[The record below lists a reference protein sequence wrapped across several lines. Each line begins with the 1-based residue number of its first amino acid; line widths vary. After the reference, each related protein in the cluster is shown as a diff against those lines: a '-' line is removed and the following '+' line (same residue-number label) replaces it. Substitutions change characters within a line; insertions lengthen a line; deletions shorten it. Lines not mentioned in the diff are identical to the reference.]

1 MVQKLFKSGAFAKL
15 CNTTKDTLF
24 HYDDIGILKPAQV
37 SSNGYRY
44 YSLNQM
50 YMFDLIAT
58 LKEVGL
64 SLDEIGEYIKHR
76 DTENFV
82 AMLKEKDKKLNHE
95 IKLLTRR
102 RRLLQNTLKLAE
114 ASLEIEE
121 DTIKI
126 EYCDEMYF
134 ILSDKV
140 TSTDDKTAFETLS
153 KHFEYVYEHNY
164 YDDFTTGEIVSTDS
178 VEKETFKTTYLSS
191 RIRRAVRSKYL
202 HIRPSG
208 RYAKKYVRSSY
219 ANLRQEY
226 KKFYEELKDIAPTTG
241 PIYQNDMTSYLS
253 EQNRQD
259 YLMTLERRIIE

>member
-1 MVQKLFKSGAFAKL
+1 MKRSQWTIFILFSRCAISFY
-15 CNTTKDTLF
+15 NE
-24 HYDDIGILKPAQV
+24 P
-37 SSNGYRY
+37 
-44 YSLNQM
+44 
-50 YMFDLIAT
+50 
-58 LKEVGL
+58 
-64 SLDEIGEYIKHR
+64 
-76 DTENFV
+76 
-82 AMLKEKDKKLNHE
+82 KDKKLNHE

-153 KHFEYVYEHNY
+153 KHFEYVYAHNY

>member
-1 MVQKLFKSGAFAKL
+1 M
-15 CNTTKDTLF
+15 
-24 HYDDIGILKPAQV
+24 
-37 SSNGYRY
+37 
-44 YSLNQM
+44 
-50 YMFDLIAT
+50 
-58 LKEVGL
+58 
-64 SLDEIGEYIKHR
+64 
-76 DTENFV
+76 
-82 AMLKEKDKKLNHE
+82 
-95 IKLLTRR
+95 
-102 RRLLQNTLKLAE
+102 KLAE

-153 KHFEYVYEHNY
+153 KHFEYVYAHNY

>member
-1 MVQKLFKSGAFAKL
+1 MAQKLFKSGAFAKL

-153 KHFEYVYEHNY
+153 KHFEYVYAHNY